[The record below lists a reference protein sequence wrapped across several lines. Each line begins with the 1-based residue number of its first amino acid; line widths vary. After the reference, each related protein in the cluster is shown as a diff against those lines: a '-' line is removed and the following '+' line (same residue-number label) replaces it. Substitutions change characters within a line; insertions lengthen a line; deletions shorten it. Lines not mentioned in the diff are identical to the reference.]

1 MEFVDRSGE
10 KLIDISCVAKKIKL
24 TERLVK
30 IYNHKFIGYW
40 KRYGVY
46 FLELLRNSYD
56 TWKNSVDVHPFIL
69 NESLSYSFAPTVTVA
84 HLV

>member
-30 IYNHKFIGYW
+30 IYNHIFIGYW
-40 KRYGVY
+40 KNVDGVY
-46 FLELLRNSYD
+46 FLKLLRNTTFDS
-56 TWKNSVDVHPFIL
+56 
-69 NESLSYSFAPTVTVA
+69 
-84 HLV
+84 